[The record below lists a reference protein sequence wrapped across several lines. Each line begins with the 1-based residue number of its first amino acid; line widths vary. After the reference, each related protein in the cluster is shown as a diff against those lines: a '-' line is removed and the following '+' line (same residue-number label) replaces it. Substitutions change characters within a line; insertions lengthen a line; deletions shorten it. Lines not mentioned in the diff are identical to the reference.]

1 MRGKTFSAYVY
12 VAGTTPVATD
22 FCRLQG
28 STLNAPYDYFF
39 AGTSATK
46 MKPPGGQW
54 FELTGTFGT
63 TSTEQQIAGMWIMCK
78 LPTSWAND
86 ESKLWFV
93 DDISIY

>member
-1 MRGKTFSAYVY
+1 
-12 VAGTTPVATD
+12 
-22 FCRLQG
+22 
-28 STLNAPYDYFF
+28 
-39 AGTSATK
+39 

-63 TSTEQQIAGMWIMCK
+63 TSTEQKIAGMWIMCK